1 MEKKRYTAT
10 EFTPRTEAAENATI
24 VNGFI
29 LLGLGAG
36 PALQKLI
43 FVLFSV
49 AYIATVLG
57 NFMVIFV
64 ICQDF
69 RLQSPMYFF
78 LVNLAVL
85 EILYTTTVIPFTLR
99 MLLAKNKKISFAG
112 CFTQMFIF
120 ISLGGSECVLLGTMA
135 YDRYVAICHPLRY
148 VTIMKLSV
156 CYCLAMICWSTGFL
170 NSLVHTV
177 LTVMLPFCH
186 DRRIKH
192 YFCEIPCIL
201 KLSCK
206 DTKLN
211 EMLIF
216 FMGGSMTVGSLILT
230 LVSYACIVVA
240 VLKIPSITGRH
251 KTFSTCASHLVVVSI
266 FFGTVIFI
274 YILPN
279 SQSFSDQNQVIS
291 VVYSVLTPLFN
302 PIIYSLR
309 NQEFQRA
316 LVRALQI

>member
-1 MEKKRYTAT
+1 MAD
-10 EFTPRTEAAENATI
+10 ENDTS
-24 VNGFI
+24 VDGFM
-29 LLGLGAG
+29 LLGLGAR
-36 PALQKLI
+36 PALQNLI
-43 FVLFSV
+43 FVLFFV
-49 AYIATVLG
+49 AYIATLFG
-57 NFMVIFV
+57 NFMVIV
-64 ICQDF
+64 IIRQDF
-69 RLQSPMYFF
+69 RLQTPMYFF
-78 LVNLAVL
+78 LVNLSVL

-99 MLLAKNKKISFAG
+99 MLLDKNKRISFAG

-120 ISLGGSECVLLGTMA
+120 ISLGGSECILLGTMA

-148 VTIMKLSV
+148 TTIMKPSA

-186 DRRIKH
+186 DRKIKH
-192 YFCEIPCIL
+192 YFCEIPSIL

-206 DTKLN
+206 DTKVN

-216 FMGGSMTVGSLILT
+216 FMGGSMTVGSLTLT
-230 LVSYACIVVA
+230 LVSYACIIAA
-240 VLKIPSITGRH
+240 VLKIPSIIGRH
-251 KTFSTCASHLVVVSI
+251 KAFSTCASHLVVVSI

-279 SQSFSDQNQVIS
+279 SQSLSDQNQVIS

-309 NQEFQRA
+309 NHEFQRA
-316 LVRALQI
+316 VVKVLQM